1 MVWKINTNVLLPRLL
16 AQHSRVLLIF
26 MGGGRGK
33 GGGARLTVRIS
44 FIVGLSTC
52 GCGYVNGTLFVSTG
66 ELSYIVKYSFRLW
79 YHNSFGNFT
88 GIQKNIL
95 WLGWVIA

>member
-1 MVWKINTNVLLPRLL
+1 MQGMWG
-16 AQHSRVLLIF
+16 
-26 MGGGRGK
+26 MGGNVIFWGISPNIPGNV
-33 GGGARLTVRIS
+33 ARLTVRIS